1 MIEGQFKPLQ
11 KIQFEQFED
20 FTVGGIEMSF
30 FNSANTTSSTI
41 TWPGSLQAGD
51 VAFVFNMSGGIAN
64 VPAEVVPS
72 GFTRFST
79 STIASTAR
87 YTASSKILTGSES
100 GSLTL
105 QNGNGSNRGVMIVLR
120 GTQPITNLSFSTIGL
135 EGTSG
140 NPASQTVLSNTEAGP
155 IIVLACATGLAVTTF
170 VTETPNFAA
179 VTSTANNHMKVGHT
193 IYNTVGT
200 TNHTVDMGDVGNAN
214 FLNSFFVRCS

>member
-11 KIQFEQFED
+11 KLQFEQFQD
-20 FTVGGIEMSF
+20 FAVGGIEMTFITSAVS
-30 FNSANTTSSTI
+30 NSTSV
-41 TWPGSLQAGD
+41 TWPTVQAGD
-51 VAFVFNMSGGIAN
+51 VAFVFNMNGGIGT
-64 VPAEVVPS
+64 VPTEVVPS

-79 STIASTAR
+79 STVAATAR

-105 QNGNGSNRGVMIVLR
+105 QSGSSDRAVLLLFR
-120 GTQPITNLSFSTIGL
+120 GTQPITNLAFSTIGL
-135 EGTSG
+135 EGQSG
-140 NPASQTVLSNTEAGP
+140 NPSSQTVLSNTEAGP

>member
-11 KIQFEQFED
+11 KLQFEQFED
-20 FTVGGIEMSF
+20 FAVGGIEMTFITAAVS
-30 FNSANTTSSTI
+30 NSTSV
-41 TWPGSLQAGD
+41 TWPTVQAGD
-51 VAFVFNMSGGIAN
+51 VAFVFNMNGGIGT
-64 VPAEVVPS
+64 VPTEVVPT

-79 STIASTAR
+79 STVASTAR

-105 QNGNGSNRGVMIVLR
+105 QSGSSNRAVLLLFR
-120 GTQPITNLSFSTIGL
+120 GTQPITNLAFSTIGL
-135 EGTSG
+135 EGQSG
-140 NPASQTVLSNTEAGP
+140 NPSSQTVLSNTEAGP